1 MPPSHPQPL
10 LEIRDLR
17 VGFTVDEGY
26 LRAVDG
32 VSLDLAEGETLG
44 LVGESGC
51 GKSVTALSLLRL
63 IPQPPGRIES
73 GSVLFRGRDLLRLPV
88 EELRAVRGRDISLIF
103 QEPQQAFSPLHRI
116 GDQLVETLQFH
127 QPISRPDALRLAR
140 EWLERVGIGD
150 PEERLYA
157 YPHQL
162 SGGMLQRIMIVMALF
177 LHPALIIADEPTT
190 ALDVTIQAQ
199 IFSLMKALKED
210 RTALILITH
219 DLGAIWEMCDRVA
232 VMYASRIVETGT
244 VAELF
249 ARPAHPYTQA
259 LMQSIPS
266 LTHPAERLE
275 VIPGQV
281 PSPLAYPAGCRFQD
295 RCPHA
300 FARCRT
306 EYPPDYPKPEG
317 GTVTCFLAEP
327 DGQSVSPPL
336 VGVPF
341 RGQSVGPPLVGVPFR
356 RRPSTSEGP
365 TQDLA
370 HVRTIAP
377 NSANKGEVTP

>member
-1 MPPSHPQPL
+1 MSPIPPKKL

-17 VGFTVDEGY
+17 VGFTVDDGY

-32 VSLDLAEGETLG
+32 ISLDLAEGESLG

-73 GSVLFRGRDLLRLPV
+73 GSVLFRGRDLLRLPAA
-88 EELRAVRGRDISLIF
+88 ELRSVRGRDISLIF

-127 QPISRPDALRLAR
+127 QSISRPDALRLAR
-140 EWLERVGIGD
+140 DWLERVGIGD
-150 PEERLYA
+150 PAERLYA

-177 LHPALIIADEPTT
+177 LEPALIIADEPTT

-199 IFSLMKALKED
+199 IFSLMKTLKTE

-232 VMYASRIVETGT
+232 VMYASRIVETGR
-244 VAELF
+244 VADLF

-259 LMQSIPS
+259 LMKSIPS
-266 LTHPAERLE
+266 LANPAERLE
-275 VIPGQV
+275 VIPGQAH
-281 PSPLAYPAGCRFQD
+281 SPLDYPTGCRFRD
-295 RCPHA
+295 RCPFAFDRCQHA
-300 FARCRT
+300 
-306 EYPPDYPKPEG
+306 YPPDYPKPDG
-317 GTVTCFLAEP
+317 GLVACFLADPEGQHGGRPSIREDISSGRATSPREP
-327 DGQSVSPPL
+327 SPPPFANS
-336 VGVPF
+336 GGSSSVPT
-341 RGQSVGPPLVGVPFR
+341 VDVKDGP
-356 RRPSTSEGP
+356 
-365 TQDLA
+365 
-370 HVRTIAP
+370 
-377 NSANKGEVTP
+377 